1 MIEFITENW
10 EVILTIVTA
19 VVTAA
24 SAIANVTPTKT
35 DNKIVGVIQKVVSAL
50 ALNFKVK

>member
-1 MIEFITENW
+1 MIEYITQNW
-10 EVILTIVTA
+10 AAIIAVVTA

-24 SAIANVTPTKT
+24 SAIANLTPTET
-35 DNKIVGVIQKVVSAL
+35 DNKIVDAIKKLINTL